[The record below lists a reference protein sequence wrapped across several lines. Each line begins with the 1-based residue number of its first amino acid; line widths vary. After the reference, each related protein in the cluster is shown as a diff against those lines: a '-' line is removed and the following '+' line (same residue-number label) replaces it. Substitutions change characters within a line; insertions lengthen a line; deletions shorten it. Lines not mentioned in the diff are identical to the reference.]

1 MAEDL
6 YKTLGINKDAD
17 AAEIKKAYRKMA
29 MKYHP
34 DQNQDNKEAE
44 EKFKLVNAAYDILK
58 DDQKRAAYD
67 QFGEAAFDG
76 SRGQAG
82 GGFGGAGFGGA
93 GFSDIF
99 EDMFGDFMGGR
110 GGQGRNGAMRGSD
123 IQYAMDITLEDSF
136 KGKEESITVP
146 INTTCDGCK
155 GSGAEDGTSSKDCST
170 CGGAG
175 RVRAQ
180 QGFFTIERACGT
192 CGGQGSVIEKPCKKC
207 RGAGRLQKEKKLK
220 ISIPKGIDSGR
231 RIRLSGEGEAGVR
244 GGPSGDLYIL
254 INVKGHKLFQRDGAN
269 LYCRVPIAMTMATL
283 GGDIEVPT
291 ISGKKMKVKIPKGT
305 QTGTQFRLKEQGM
318 PIMQSSSFGNQYID
332 IFVETPVNLGKKQTE
347 MLKKLDVDISGKD
360 GKKYSPESSS
370 FVNKMKDLWS
380 DLTE

>member
-6 YKTLGINKDAD
+6 YKTLGVDKNAD

-34 DQNQDNKEAE
+34 DQNKDNAEAE
-44 EKFKLVNAAYDILK
+44 EKFKMVNAAYDVLK

-82 GGFGGAGFGGA
+82 GGFGGAGF
-93 GFSDIF
+93 SDIF
-99 EDMFGDFMGGR
+99 EDMFGDFMGSR
-110 GGQGRNGAMRGSD
+110 GGRNGATRGSD
-123 IQYAMDITLEDSF
+123 IQYAMDITLEEAY
-136 KGKEESITVP
+136 KGKEANITVP

-192 CGGQGSVIEKPCKKC
+192 CGGQGTVIEKPCKKC
-207 RGAGRLQKEKKLK
+207 KGAGRVHKEKKLK

-231 RIRLSGEGEAGVR
+231 RIRLSGEGEAGMR

-254 INVKGHKLFQRDGAN
+254 VNVKGHKMFKRDSAN

-291 ISGKKMKVKIPKGT
+291 ISGKKMKSNIPAGT
-305 QTGTQFRLKEQGM
+305 QTGKQFRLKGQGM
-318 PIMQSSSFGNQYID
+318 PIMQSSSYGDLYIE
-332 IFVETPVNLGKKQTE
+332 IFVETPMNLSSKQKE
-347 MLKKLDVDISGKD
+347 IFQKLDVDLSGKD
-360 GKKYSPESSS
+360 GKKHSPESSG
-370 FVNKMKDLWS
+370 FVTKMKDLWT
-380 DLTE
+380 DLTD